1 MRNSRNERAV
11 MSTVVGHLSL
21 LNLTEFFPPFFFF
34 GRFKLS
40 TVTDMSVIKSDI
52 SDTLGCAQEVTS
64 SKAFII
70 RCMTDLNI
78 YKICFNN

>member
-1 MRNSRNERAV
+1 M
-11 MSTVVGHLSL
+11 MSTVVGHLSFLDL
-21 LNLTEFFPPFFFF
+21 LGFF
-34 GRFKLS
+34 GRFKPSAL
-40 TVTDMSVIKSDI
+40 TDTSVIKSDI

-78 YKICFNN
+78 YKIGFNN

>member
-1 MRNSRNERAV
+1 MRNSGNGKAV
-11 MSTVVGHLSL
+11 MSTVVGHLSFLDL
-21 LNLTEFFPPFFFF
+21 LDFF
-34 GRFKLS
+34 GRFKPGTLAD
-40 TVTDMSVIKSDI
+40 TSVIKSDI

-78 YKICFNN
+78 YKIGFNN

>member
-1 MRNSRNERAV
+1 MQNSRNRRAV
-11 MSTVVGHLSL
+11 MSTVVGLLSFL
-21 LNLTEFFPPFFFF
+21 DLEDFFFFF

-40 TVTDMSVIKSDI
+40 VLTDTSVIKSDI
-52 SDTLGCAQEVTS
+52 SDTLGCTQEVTS

-78 YKICFNN
+78 YKIGFNN